1 MCEHHS
7 VSVCACALEH
17 FCTDHCIK
25 HVLFCQPCTDQKF
38 GVCTFGTVTFTFV
51 LKTLIT
57 IKGGFG
63 EVRDFSKGI
72 TLDKDSALCL
82 FHPTKNRLKSFIQF
96 RWGHPKGLGVVIDDE
111 ASKKFSIPQRHR
123 LFRVTHVELYACWH
137 ESHEVY
143 ESQDTQT
150 DGEIV
155 LADSYFHRNY
165 SFLLSVKWV
174 ARE

>member
-1 MCEHHS
+1 MNGTGQREPGCR
-7 VSVCACALEH
+7 LEGRH
-17 FCTDHCIK
+17 FGDQSILPVQK
-25 HVLFCQPCTDQKF
+25 RRVLHFYFRYLQ
-38 GVCTFGTVTFTFV
+38 FTSPS
-51 LKTLIT
+51 TL
-57 IKGGFG
+57 
-63 EVRDFSKGI
+63 
-72 TLDKDSALCL
+72 
-82 FHPTKNRLKSFIQF
+82 
-96 RWGHPKGLGVVIDDE
+96 GLGVVIDDE

-123 LFRVTHVELYACWH
+123 LFRVTHVELHACWH

>member
-1 MCEHHS
+1 MYIWYRDIHICTENPDHHQGR
-7 VSVCACALEH
+7 
-17 FCTDHCIK
+17 FW
-25 HVLFCQPCTDQKF
+25 
-38 GVCTFGTVTFTFV
+38 
-51 LKTLIT
+51 
-57 IKGGFG
+57 
-63 EVRDFSKGI
+63 EVRDFSKGT

-96 RWGHPKGLGVVIDDE
+96 RWGQPKGLGVVIDDE

-123 LFRVTHVELYACWH
+123 LFRVTHVELHACWH

-155 LADSYFHRNY
+155 LTDSCFHRNY

-174 ARE
+174 AR